1 MGRRRHRIHQAGQ
14 GYGLFEK
21 MAYMGNTDASALH
34 ALGTEAPEGIYGW
47 DRAPAYAIETP
58 AMVAFVKAYQA
69 KYQNIPATWSVF
81 GYEAV
86 QLIKWGIEKAGSD
99 KPDAWIKA
107 VKGATVPLLR
117 GPITFRAFD
126 NVSNSPV
133 YVGRLMKDPKYQF
146 LILKDIQ
153 RIGVEP
159 SMISVEEVKKL
170 REAAK

>member
-1 MGRRRHRIHQAGQ
+1 MATGQPVLVLHGSGGSAASLLTPVFAG
-14 GYGLFEK
+14 GLTL
-21 MAYMGNTDASALH
+21 GCRDVDAGKQIIRESGLNV
-34 ALGTEAPEGIYGW
+34 L
-47 DRAPAYAIETP
+47 PADD
-58 AMVAFVKAYQA
+58 
-69 KYQNIPATWSVF
+69 
-81 GYEAV
+81 
-86 QLIKWGIEKAGSD
+86 LD
-99 KPDAWIKA
+99 DAAQKIVKA

-133 YVGRLMKDPKYQF
+133 YVGRLAKDPRYPF

-153 RIGVEP
+153 KIGVEA